1 VQEPPQQP
9 EQTKSKRKPSKPLYG
24 FGGKRI
30 EPVRHITLPVS
41 FGTPKNPRTE
51 YIAFDVVDK
60 TYPYNTIF
68 GRGLLNTFEAA
79 LHSAYL
85 CLKIP
90 ATFEVITVFGSQQE
104 ARNIEKGF
112 ALGHRNVHFLREQL
126 EQHEIQPLTEFRKVI
141 EAEGEFRKVPFDPRV
156 PDKIICIGTKAREQ
170 DRAELVSFLDK
181 KSDVFA
187 WSTFNLV
194 GVSRHVIEHRLQ
206 ISLNAKTKKQKL
218 RKMAEEKVQAV
229 KAEVQRLLDASFI
242 REVTY
247 PEWLS
252 NAMMVKKKN
261 GKWKMCTDFM
271 DLNKCCSK
279 DNFPLPRI
287 NKIIDSCTTS
297 ETMALL
303 DCFSGY
309 HQIWLHAKD

>member
-9 EQTKSKRKPSKPLYG
+9 EQTKSKHKPSKPLYG

-30 EPVRHITLPVS
+30 KPVGDITLPVS
-41 FGTPKNPRTE
+41 FGTPKNPCTE

-60 TYPYNTIF
+60 TYPYNAIF

-90 ATFEVITVFGSQQE
+90 ATFRVITVFGSQQE

-112 ALGHRNVHFLREQL
+112 APGHRNVHFLREQP
-126 EQHEIQPLTEFRKVI
+126 EQHKIQPLTESRKVI
-141 EAEGEFRKVPFDPRV
+141 EAEGEFRKVSFDPRV
-156 PDKIICIGTKAREQ
+156 PNKIICIGAVVHEQ
-170 DRAELVSFLDK
+170 DQLELLSFLDK
-181 KSDVFA
+181 NSDVFA

-194 GVSRHVIEHRLQ
+194 GVSRHVIEHQLQ
-206 ISLNAKTKKQKL
+206 ISLNAKTRKQKL
-218 RKMAEEKVQAV
+218 HKMVEEKVQAV

-242 REVTY
+242 GEVTY

-252 NAMMVKKKN
+252 NAMMVNKKN
-261 GKWKMCTDFM
+261 GKWQMCTDFM
-271 DLNKCCSK
+271 DLNKCCPK

-287 NKIIDSCTTS
+287 NKIVDSCTTS

-309 HQIWLHAKD
+309 HQIWLRAKD